1 VPQKL
6 EGVADVAAPATPAH
20 YQVRLEH
27 AARIV
32 LAPVH
37 VLDEE
42 GLLEDLLVCD
52 LSALGLH
59 ELVLQGLVQGNQAV
73 IVTLLITRWDHILIG
88 VGRAA
93 AHNVKRTL
101 GEHIFQEFAALA
113 IVGLLFDG
121 QSDLDY
127 IF

>member
-1 VPQKL
+1 M
-6 EGVADVAAPATPAH
+6 DVTAPATPAH

-37 VLDEE
+37 VLNEE
-42 GLLEDLLVCD
+42 GLFEDLLVCD

-59 ELVLQGLVQGNQAV
+59 ELVFQGLVQGNQAV
-73 IVTLLITRWDHILIG
+73 IVTLLIARWDHVLIG

-101 GEHIFQEFAALA
+101 GEHILQEFAALT
-113 IVGLLFDG
+113 IVDLLFDG
-121 QSDLDY
+121 QSYLDY
-127 IF
+127 VF

>member
-1 VPQKL
+1 M
-6 EGVADVAAPATPAH
+6 DVTALATPAH

-42 GLLEDLLVCD
+42 GLFEDLLVCD
-52 LSALGLH
+52 LPALGLH
-59 ELVLQGLVQGNQAV
+59 KLVFQGLVQGNQAV

-93 AHNVKRTL
+93 AHNVKGTL
-101 GEHIFQEFAALA
+101 GKHILQEFAALA

-121 QSDLDY
+121 QSDLHY

>member
-1 VPQKL
+1 M
-6 EGVADVAAPATPAH
+6 DVTALATPAH

-32 LAPVH
+32 LAVVH

-42 GLLEDLLVCD
+42 GLFEDLLVCD
-52 LSALGLH
+52 FPALGLH
-59 ELVLQGLVQGNQAV
+59 ELVFQGLVQGNQAV
-73 IVTLLITRWDHILIG
+73 IVTLLIIRWDHILIG

>member
-1 VPQKL
+1 M
-6 EGVADVAAPATPAH
+6 DVAAPATPAH

-42 GLLEDLLVCD
+42 GLFEDLLVCD
-52 LSALGLH
+52 LPALGLH

-93 AHNVKRTL
+93 AHNVKGTL

-121 QSDLDY
+121 QSDLHY